1 MIISRRRRLLASA
14 VIAAATNALSA
25 LPALAQD
32 AGANYVQ
39 INLGANVAGQV
50 DVDATLAPATTF
62 SGDADLETGALAS
75 LAGGLGAGNGFTLE
89 GEVLFFASNI
99 DTAEADALIGTSLSA
114 RIESYA
120 LMVNGLYS
128 FDAGSVS
135 PYVGAGVGYGSS
147 TFKLAGESDD
157 DIGIAWQVKAGV
169 VIPSSE
175 TLSWDIGYRFLS
187 LPSFDISEPGVSVDA
202 DASAHILS
210 VGARITF

>member
-1 MIISRRRRLLASA
+1 MKTTLVLAA
-14 VIAAATNALSA
+14 VAAGALAT
-25 LPALAQD
+25 PALAQD

-114 RIESYA
+114 RVESYA

-157 DIGIAWQVKAGV
+157 DIGMAWQVKAGV

-175 TLSWDIGYRFLS
+175 TLSWDVGYRYLS
-187 LPSFDISEPGVSVDA
+187 LPNFDISEPGVSVSA
-202 DASAHILS
+202 DTGAHVVS
-210 VGARITF
+210 VGARFAF